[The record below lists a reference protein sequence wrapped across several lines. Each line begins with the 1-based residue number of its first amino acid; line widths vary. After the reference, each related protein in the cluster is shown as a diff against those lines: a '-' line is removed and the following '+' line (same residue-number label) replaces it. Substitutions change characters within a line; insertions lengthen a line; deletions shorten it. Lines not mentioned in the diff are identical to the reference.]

1 MPSLAPFWVSAW
13 PRLSLGLL
21 LALLLPL
28 GACKPADKTNTQQLD
43 DAGMWTASVT
53 ELRTLNV
60 SNAEVTELAKARQ
73 AGLTDPACVELIKL
87 ARGRQQQFSGGQ
99 PIADLLASGSSE
111 QTVLELA
118 RLEQLGGFA
127 GQAQALRLVGL
138 SDNVILAVARR
149 RAQGLPVLSGET
161 LGKLKNAGASDAAIV
176 DMVLKGLTEQ
186 QASRYIAGREAAAGG
201 HTFVYQGHRR
211 RNQ

>member
-1 MPSLAPFWVSAW
+1 
-13 PRLSLGLL
+13 
-21 LALLLPL
+21 
-28 GACKPADKTNTQQLD
+28 
-43 DAGMWTASVT
+43 MWTASVT